1 MSVGQE
7 LLDVPLPSMVA
18 KLGLGIADAQRA
30 LDDNSIQTLKAL
42 NEADDVEV
50 VTAIQRTITDDGI
63 TYESFTTKMN
73 PLQLGLMPTFYQFSE
88 ATIDVKMDIKTT
100 TQTDT
105 SVKVGAEAK
114 AGWGLY
120 SASIRTDVE
129 HNRKFGKEVNGT
141 SHLVTKLVPVPPPE
155 RIEPEVFTN
164 DKREEEEGK
173 IPPAGK
179 KQNNGNNNSET

>member
-42 NEADDVEV
+42 NEADDVDV
-50 VTAIQRTITDDGI
+50 VTAIQRTIEENGEVK
-63 TYESFTTKMN
+63 YQSFTTSMK

-105 SVKVGAEAK
+105 SLKVSAEAK

-155 RIEPEVFTN
+155 RIEPEVYTN
-164 DKREEEEGK
+164 DKRTEPDK
-173 IPPAGK
+173 PAGGPDPDK
-179 KQNNGNNNSET
+179 ENGGT